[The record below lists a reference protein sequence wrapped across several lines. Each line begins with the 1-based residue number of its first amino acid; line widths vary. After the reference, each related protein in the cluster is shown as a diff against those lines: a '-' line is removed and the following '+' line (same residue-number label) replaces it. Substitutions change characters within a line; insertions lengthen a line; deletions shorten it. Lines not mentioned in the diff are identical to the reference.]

1 MSEKKESVI
10 KRFGRKIRRIF
21 RGELESEKRLEEL
34 RKKYEA
40 KEKNPRY
47 VTWEDFYY
55 CTIGFQKDIAAIKE
69 RTNIILCILV
79 PMVAYLISKAII

>member
-47 VTWEDFYY
+47 VTWEDFLLLHYW
-55 CTIGFQKDIAAIKE
+55 
-69 RTNIILCILV
+69 
-79 PMVAYLISKAII
+79 ISKGYCCDKRKDQHNSVYFNPYGCISYF